1 MTNKVVG
8 GKVFSMSATVLQ
20 MIRDPQAAA
29 LLLEPKR
36 QATGLGKI
44 LEIPRQKVNYHLH
57 QLERADLV
65 EQLEIRKKGSVQKRL
80 VRATAT
86 QYLISP
92 EALGQLGAST
102 STRCDKFS
110 IAYLVAAASPVSE
123 SAP

>member
-1 MTNKVVG
+1 MT
-8 GKVFSMSATVLQ
+8 ATVLQ
-20 MIRDPQAAA
+20 IIRDPQAAA

-36 QATGLGKI
+36 QATGLEKI
-44 LEIPRQKVNYHLH
+44 LEIPRQKVNDHLH
-57 QLERADLV
+57 QLERVCLV
-65 EQLEIRKKGSVQKRL
+65 EHLEIRKKGSVQERL
-80 VRATAT
+80 VRAAAT

-123 SAP
+123 STR